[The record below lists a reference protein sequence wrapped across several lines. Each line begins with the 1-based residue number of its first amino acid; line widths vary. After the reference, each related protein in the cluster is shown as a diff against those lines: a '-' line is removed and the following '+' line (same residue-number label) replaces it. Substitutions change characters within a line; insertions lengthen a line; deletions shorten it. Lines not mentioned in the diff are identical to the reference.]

1 MAGLHTLIA
10 TKLSVLAGW
19 VSDVRKAGSGV
30 KIVPRVLLEGWTMAD
45 FQEVF
50 ATEPNMAQVAEFAVQ
65 NLKVGS
71 HTVNIFSIV

>member
-1 MAGLHTLIA
+1 M
-10 TKLSVLAGW
+10 
-19 VSDVRKAGSGV
+19 RKAGSGV

-71 HTVNIFSIV
+71 HAVNLAIFSNV

>member
-1 MAGLHTLIA
+1 M
-10 TKLSVLAGW
+10 
-19 VSDVRKAGSGV
+19 RKAGSGV

-71 HTVNIFSIV
+71 HTVNIANILKCIYHLISAVTLAEIQI